1 MNLAHTRIHSFFVF
15 HGGSGSEK
23 HEIKK
28 ARECGVVKMNVDTD
42 TQWAYCTGLRDF
54 FGKNVEYLKSQV
66 GNPEGADKPNKKY
79 YDPRNFIRESEKTMS
94 VRCKEAFE
102 DLVSA
107 GSL

>member
-1 MNLAHTRIHSFFVF
+1 
-15 HGGSGSEK
+15 
-23 HEIKK
+23 
-28 ARECGVVKMNVDTD
+28 MNVDTD
-42 TQWAYCTGLRDF
+42 TQWAYCIGLRNF
-54 FGKNVEYLKSQV
+54 FGKNVEYLKAQV